1 MKILATFD
9 GSKFSESIITQLELM
24 ARIPNAE
31 FILFRVSDP
40 PHGRLQQ
47 HMTSSRPDA
56 MGETLGTTPIVVSH
70 GDPQWAENKEQA
82 VERRMAD
89 LHAYLSDI
97 AKRLPADAVT
107 KIETVVADEP
117 AAAIIECARHSAA
130 DVIVMATHS
139 RAALLHVIFGSTTE
153 QVVRSGVAPVLV
165 VHPKAD

>member
-9 GSKFSESIITQLELM
+9 GSKFSESTITQLALM

-47 HMTSSRPDA
+47 HMTSPRPDA
-56 MGETLGTTPIVVSH
+56 MAETLGTTPIVVGQ

-82 VERRMAD
+82 VERRIAD
-89 LHAYLSDI
+89 LQVYLSGI
-97 AKRLPADAVT
+97 AKQLPEGAVT

-117 AAAIIECARHSAA
+117 AAAIVECARHTNA

-139 RAALLHVIFGSTTE
+139 RAVLLHVIFGSTTE